1 MTPQFSIVIP
11 TCHRNDSLRICLD
24 SFEHTFQSYAPKD
37 YEIIV
42 SDDGVD
48 SNAKEVITNDYSWCR
63 WLEGPK
69 KGPGQN
75 RNHGAKY
82 ASFDWLLFIDDDCIP
97 EANILKCYCDAI
109 QNNPGIRAFEGSTF
123 ADRKK
128 RSFNEEAP
136 INTKGGYFFSC
147 NILIHKSLFQKF
159 DGFDEDFFFHFED
172 LDFYK
177 RLRNQNENV
186 LFVKDSSVI
195 HPWREKK
202 PLKFESWYLNQYFT
216 YIEKHQDLREK
227 FTFSSICLNYLRRLK
242 ALFYNCLKYY
252 FRGFGSEFLR
262 LHYGLIYQLYF
273 YFFRFNK

>member
-1 MTPQFSIVIP
+1 MTPKFSIVIP

-202 PLKFESWYLNQYFT
+202 PLKFESWYLNQYFL
-216 YIEKHQDLREK
+216 YMEK
-227 FTFSSICLNYLRRLK
+227 
-242 ALFYNCLKYY
+242 
-252 FRGFGSEFLR
+252 
-262 LHYGLIYQLYF
+262 
-273 YFFRFNK
+273 